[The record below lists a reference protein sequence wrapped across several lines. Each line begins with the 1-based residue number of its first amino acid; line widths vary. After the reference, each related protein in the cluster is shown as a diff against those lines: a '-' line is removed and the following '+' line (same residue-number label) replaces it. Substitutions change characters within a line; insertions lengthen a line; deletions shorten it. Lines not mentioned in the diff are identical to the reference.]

1 MSFKEDL
8 LKARGHLVIIIAII
22 TSLAIILRLEKY
34 STKNLAVNNE
44 QKQSV
49 KKSYSIPVVKHSILT
64 KQEQEYAQI
73 AWKYFENNY
82 NTNTGMVNSVDKY
95 TASTIW
101 DTSSYLMA
109 LISARRLNIISS
121 EKFDS
126 RMSKILITLSLLPL
140 FDNELP
146 NKSYNTSHIKMVDYS
161 NKDTKKGIGWSAID
175 LSRLIASLYTIS
187 LNYPKHDTEVKSILT
202 KYKYNKMIKDG
213 QFYGASIGKDK
224 NSIYLQEGRLGYEQ
238 YSAKAFNL
246 LGFEV
251 NKSLDYQTNL
261 KFIDVY
267 SLQVPADSRDEKLG
281 GHNYVIS
288 EPYILDGLEFGWDQ
302 HSAEFANLIYQAQEE
317 RYKKE
322 KILTAVTEDN
332 LDRSPYFVYNTVYSD
347 GKVWNCIDSNGKDA
361 SKFKSIS
368 TKAVFGWNSLYGTK
382 YTNLLMER
390 IKDNYDPKKGWYS
403 GIYEKDNTPNKSIT
417 CNTNA
422 IILESLSYKQFGKL
436 AKFYN

>member
-1 MSFKEDL
+1 
-8 LKARGHLVIIIAII
+8 
-22 TSLAIILRLEKY
+22 
-34 STKNLAVNNE
+34 
-44 QKQSV
+44 
-49 KKSYSIPVVKHSILT
+49 
-64 KQEQEYAQI
+64 
-73 AWKYFENNY
+73 
-82 NTNTGMVNSVDKY
+82 
-95 TASTIW
+95 
-101 DTSSYLMA
+101 MA

-121 EKFDS
+121 EKFDA
-126 RMSKILITLSLLPL
+126 RMSKILITLSSLPL

-146 NKSYNTSHIKMVDYS
+146 NKSYNTSYVKMVDYS
-161 NKDTKKGIGWSAID
+161 NKNTKKGIGWSAID
-175 LSRLIASLYTIS
+175 LSRLIASLYTIL
-187 LNYPKHDTEVKSILT
+187 LNYPKHDTEVKAILT
-202 KYKYNKMIKDG
+202 KYKYNKMIKNG

-224 NSIYLQEGRLGYEQ
+224 NNIYLQEGRLGYEQ
-238 YSAKAFNL
+238 YAAKAFNL

-251 NKSLDYQTNL
+251 NKSLDYETNL

-302 HSAEFANLIYQAQEE
+302 HSAEFANMVYQAQEE

-322 KILTAVTEDN
+322 NILTAVTEDN

-368 TKAVFGWNSLYGTK
+368 TKAVFGWHSLYGTK
-382 YTNLLMER
+382 YTDLLMDK
-390 IKDNYDPKKGWYS
+390 IKNNYDPKKGWYS
-403 GIYEKDNTPNKSIT
+403 GIYEKDSTPNKSIT

-436 AKFYN
+436 AKLYN